1 MSCEV
6 KLETL
11 YMKNPGGSDENM
23 DTVYSGDRQRSV
35 VLDTR

>member
-6 KLETL
+6 KLATM
-11 YMKNPGGSDENM
+11 YAKDPGGSDENM
-23 DTVYSGDRQRSV
+23 DAVYSRDRQRSV